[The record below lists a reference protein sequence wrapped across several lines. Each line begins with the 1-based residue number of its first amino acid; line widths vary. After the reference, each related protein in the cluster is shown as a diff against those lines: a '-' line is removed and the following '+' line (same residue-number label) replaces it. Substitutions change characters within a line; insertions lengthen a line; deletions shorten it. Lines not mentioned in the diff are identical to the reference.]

1 MKDRALAL
9 AALLQALEAVTRLA
23 RQGQVPQELAEP
35 LIASAFRIDAD
46 STEAV
51 YGGAAHLRVGLQLLA
66 AHAGGQPGSSAP
78 LARMGMNVLQVE
90 RSLAARQEMLRG
102 LGRGIEDLAQA
113 SGHLPMLDPAR
124 LSGLGELYAQT
135 ISKLTPRVMVQG
147 EPTVLSR
154 SDVVLQIRAL
164 LMAAV
169 RAAVLWR
176 QLGGSYWDFFLRR
189 GAIAE
194 AARRWLRTIES

>member
-78 LARMGMNVLQVE
+78 LARMGTGHRAQ
-90 RSLAARQEMLRG
+90 G
-102 LGRGIEDLAQA
+102 LGILDLRQV
-113 SGHLPMLDPAR
+113 SMVLHDPIHR
-124 LSGLGELYAQT
+124 NPE
-135 ISKLTPRVMVQG
+135 R
-147 EPTVLSR
+147 
-154 SDVVLQIRAL
+154 
-164 LMAAV
+164 
-169 RAAVLWR
+169 
-176 QLGGSYWDFFLRR
+176 
-189 GAIAE
+189 
-194 AARRWLRTIES
+194 